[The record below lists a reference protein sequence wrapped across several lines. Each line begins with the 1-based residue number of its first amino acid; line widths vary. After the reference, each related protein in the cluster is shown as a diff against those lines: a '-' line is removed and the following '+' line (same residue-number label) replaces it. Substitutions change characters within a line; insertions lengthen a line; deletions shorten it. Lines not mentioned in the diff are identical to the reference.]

1 MNKNLYPDYLL
12 EHSFSLE
19 ALGINDFAFDK
30 NRVMNVIEWCR
41 NNKRII
47 LGGDVYKFDNITIE
61 PLSDSWYFEPA
72 DLNGSCE
79 ASCNKAA
86 GYIKDYVNR
95 NEGNYIFSLVVHHI

>member
-47 LGGDVYKFDNITIE
+47 LGGT
-61 PLSDSWYFEPA
+61 LSPQ
-72 DLNGSCE
+72 
-79 ASCNKAA
+79 
-86 GYIKDYVNR
+86 I
-95 NEGNYIFSLVVHHI
+95 